1 MHTAAEAV
9 LHKKTIEH
17 KEKRYTMETAIERVR
32 AFVKDRDWDQ
42 LDVYK
47 RQLLFI
53 MSLYPYEPLKVKY

>member
-42 LDVYK
+42 FHTPDNLAK
-47 RQLLFI
+47 SICIEAGELL
-53 MSLYPYEPLKVKY
+53 E